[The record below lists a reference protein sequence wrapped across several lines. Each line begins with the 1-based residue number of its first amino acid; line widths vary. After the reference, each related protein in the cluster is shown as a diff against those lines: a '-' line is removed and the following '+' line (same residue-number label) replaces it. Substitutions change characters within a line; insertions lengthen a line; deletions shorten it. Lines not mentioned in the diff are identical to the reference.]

1 MKDWPFGGLQRA
13 QPQQVSKGSSVERF
27 LDFVPACSEERG
39 CMACMGPTRCFLFG
53 LFQNQNARWLLL
65 GNFFHERARAAKGRE
80 EKDHDHGDGSR
91 AGWPHRRSA
100 SGGAPRPADSGG
112 LELASDAVGAGQGAR
127 RCEERERRYAAMAQ
141 ELRPWQHAAA
151 RRGRWGLRAGVT
163 AMACCLV
170 LR

>member
-27 LDFVPACSEERG
+27 LDFFPACSEERG

-91 AGWPHRRSA
+91 AGWPHRCSA

-112 LELASDAVGAGQGAR
+112 PELASDAVGAGQGAR
-127 RCEERERRYAAMAQ
+127 RCEERERGGMQ
-141 ELRPWQHAAA
+141 PW
-151 RRGRWGLRAGVT
+151 RRNFDHGSTLQRGGAGG
-163 AMACCLV
+163 AYQLG
-170 LR
+170 